1 MACYIEKDV
10 LHCRKS
16 RRSDGRGL
24 ARQQFTYLSLC
35 KERRSLQRP
44 SRNNA
49 TSKVD
54 MADPNAVAP
63 FASIDVDKS
72 CVVSETRSHLLMAVA
87 ALSPRSNSEF
97 EPSSH

>member
-1 MACYIEKDV
+1 
-10 LHCRKS
+10 
-16 RRSDGRGL
+16 
-24 ARQQFTYLSLC
+24 
-35 KERRSLQRP
+35 
-44 SRNNA
+44 
-49 TSKVD
+49 

-72 CVVSETRSHLLMAVA
+72 CVASETRSHLLMAVA